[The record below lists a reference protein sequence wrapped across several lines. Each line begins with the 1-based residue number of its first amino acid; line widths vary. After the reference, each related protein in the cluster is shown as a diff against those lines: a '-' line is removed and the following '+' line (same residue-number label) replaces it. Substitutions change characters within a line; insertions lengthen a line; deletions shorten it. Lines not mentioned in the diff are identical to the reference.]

1 MQFLSFSYLLLYFFQ
16 VTVLQMIYL
25 YGLQWFPNIRRLMF
39 MHLNPLGFHEAAAF
53 KAFNIRPFH
62 TNEFLGD
69 FSQGSWSQCI
79 FLQFYPGE
87 IQVALQRF
95 PWVNKQLQFL

>member
-1 MQFLSFSYLLLYFFQ
+1 
-16 VTVLQMIYL
+16 
-25 YGLQWFPNIRRLMF
+25 

-87 IQVALQRF
+87 IQVAGK
-95 PWVNKQLQFL
+95 KQKERKEKKRKRDIHLWYGEST